1 MLDIICLKDRCCFA
15 MQIAIRHSAL
25 CLVCLIYVLSASAFI
40 LDLQRANIL
49 AYGITYTPLIAT
61 AVLYRNRT
69 GLWILTALA
78 IVLVFIGGLF
88 PVVDS
93 DLPDVIGNRFLS
105 VAAILATAMFIDY
118 ARRVQARLMR
128 ATRQAEA
135 AERMTTEILTNLSHE
150 IRPPLHSLLGMM
162 ALTQFQINPALREVF
177 NRASHDGRQLLAT
190 IDNLIDLS
198 RIDDHELQ
206 LQAVDMALVA
216 RQAVEQAARAAYA
229 RQITVAMATNSA
241 VDFTL
246 ALGDPWAINRILDNF
261 LANAIRMT
269 PPGGTISVSV
279 ERERDMIRASVS
291 DTAGGLPLA
300 LAPDNEHDAPID
312 DSRMAAETGGIGLAL
327 SSRLAR
333 SMQGQ
338 VVARNNPNQGA
349 TLILVLPAV

>member
-1 MLDIICLKDRCCFA
+1 M
-15 MQIAIRHSAL
+15 
-25 CLVCLIYVLSASAFI
+25 LSASAFI

-162 ALTQFQINPALREVF
+162 ALTQFQINPA
-177 NRASHDGRQLLAT
+177 
-190 IDNLIDLS
+190 
-198 RIDDHELQ
+198 
-206 LQAVDMALVA
+206 
-216 RQAVEQAARAAYA
+216 
-229 RQITVAMATNSA
+229 
-241 VDFTL
+241 
-246 ALGDPWAINRILDNF
+246 
-261 LANAIRMT
+261 
-269 PPGGTISVSV
+269 
-279 ERERDMIRASVS
+279 
-291 DTAGGLPLA
+291 
-300 LAPDNEHDAPID
+300 
-312 DSRMAAETGGIGLAL
+312 
-327 SSRLAR
+327 
-333 SMQGQ
+333 
-338 VVARNNPNQGA
+338 
-349 TLILVLPAV
+349 